1 MRVRGRTGT
10 LALLGALIASPALAA
25 EGGGALVLGAPRGAL
40 GEQADLAGGLAGH
53 LLFATRSGALGLRLD
68 GSWLLYGSE
77 TVRIP
82 AARTAGRID
91 REVTTDNWVAEVG
104 VGPQLVLPLR
114 GARPYLNGFAG
125 LSYLSTESR
134 LRDPSGRTSRSS
146 TNYDDTGFAY
156 GGGGGIV
163 IPLRGHG
170 LSLDLG
176 VRYVRTSS
184 VRFLA
189 EGDLGPDER
198 AGLRAAPHRG
208 QANVV
213 EFRVGLVFSSRKEH
227 VERGDDAQRRRLAEG
242 GFRGGR
248 ECPRRMKRECPP

>member
-1 MRVRGRTGT
+1 MRVRSWTAWLAALGT
-10 LALLGALIASPALAA
+10 LMASPALAA
-25 EGGGALVLGAPRGAL
+25 EGGGGLVLGTPRGAL

-82 AARTAGRID
+82 VARTAGRID
-91 REVTTDNWVAEVG
+91 REITTENWVAQLG
-104 VGPQLVLPLR
+104 LGPQLVLPGR
-114 GARPYLNGFAG
+114 GARPYVHGFAG

-134 LRDPSGRTSRSS
+134 LRDPSGFASRTS

-156 GGGGGIV
+156 GGGGGVV
-163 IPLRGHG
+163 IPLRDHG
-170 LSLDLG
+170 LSIDLG

-189 EGDLGPDER
+189 EGDLVPDDGGGVR
-198 AGLRAAPHRG
+198 PAPHRG

-213 EFRVGLVFSSRKEH
+213 EFRLGLVFSDYSRP
-227 VERGDDAQRRRLAEG
+227 
-242 GFRGGR
+242 
-248 ECPRRMKRECPP
+248 PRH